1 MKPIQQL
8 HDFKN
13 KVDRKLGRFLD
24 QKLKESQKIDPSLQK
39 LVGAIR
45 GIVIG
50 NGKRLRPA
58 FFYFGYKACGGK
70 KEKAI
75 LYTSQAVE
83 FLHTMALIHDDII
96 DRSPLRRGQPTV
108 HQLLGDPGAIL
119 AGDLSFAF
127 ADEIFTNSP
136 FESQLIRKAQK
147 YFDLLKREV
156 IYGEY
161 LDVLVPAK
169 KKIDEKRI
177 IKILEYK
184 SGKYTVERPLHLGAA
199 LAQASSSA
207 FKAFSDYGIPAGVA
221 FQIQDDILSMF
232 GQEGKTGKPIDSDLK
247 EGKKTLLVAKTLEKL
262 KGSQK
267 TKFAQI
273 LGNKSLTRKDFLW
286 AKDKI
291 KEAGALAYSQG
302 LAKKL
307 VQEGKRA
314 LDSYPF
320 QKEGKDFLMGMAD
333 YIIERER

>member
-1 MKPIQQL
+1 MRSIHQL
-8 HDFKN
+8 LDFKN
-13 KVDRKLGRFLD
+13 KVDRELGRFLD
-24 QKLKESQKIDPSLQK
+24 QKLKESQKIDPSLRE
-39 LVGAIR
+39 LVGAV
-45 GIVIG
+45 GDTVLG
-50 NGKRLRPA
+50 SGKRLRPA
-58 FFYFGYKACGGK
+58 FCYFGYQACGGWR
-70 KEKAI
+70 EKAI
-75 LYTSQAVE
+75 LYTAQAVE

-96 DRSPLRRGQPTV
+96 DQSPLRRGQPTV

-119 AGDLSFAF
+119 AGDLSFVF

-136 FESQLIRKAQK
+136 FESQVIRKAQK

-161 LDVLVPAK
+161 LDVLAPAEE
-169 KKIDEKRI
+169 KIDERRI
-177 IKILEYK
+177 RKILEYK

-199 LAQASSSA
+199 LAKAPSSA
-207 FKAFSDYGIPAGVA
+207 FKAFSGYGIPVGVA
-221 FQIQDDILSMF
+221 FQIQDDILGIF
-232 GQEGKTGKPIDSDLK
+232 GQKGKTGKPIDSDLK
-247 EGKKTLLVAKTLEKL
+247 EGKKTLLVVKALEKL

-267 TKFAQI
+267 AKFGQI
-273 LGNKSLTRKDFLW
+273 LGNKSLTRKDFVW

-291 KEAGALAYSQG
+291 KETGALAYSQG

-320 QKEGKDFLMGMAD
+320 KKEGKDFLMGMAD